1 MSPNLLT
8 LFLPKPASNIRRGAA
23 LSARLFLGSLL
34 TLAST
39 HSLAQDG
46 NKSTKPGSLSEEIT
60 TVLTQNG
67 LRIVGTNLTLDL
79 EAEVIREV
87 RELPKYKKS
96 LMQAERERYA
106 IEAEVELIKQRAS
119 DLRKRHTLLSAQ
131 LAQVSDAISN
141 NRLVGELNT
150 TAGLIEA
157 LDEQQT
163 QGAERAKSAR
173 AKVNEV
179 REEFVEALLKLRQS
193 SDKAHQKWEAI
204 AADKAVVESVEEAA
218 SITGKKLAI
227 KPTAGLSA
235 AERQLKTY
243 EEAVISESLPLE
255 GDRGNFWVNVVIN
268 DQPFEKMVVDSG
280 ASTIS
285 LSSELA
291 KKLDIKPK
299 ETDPDIVV
307 GLADGSRIPGKLVK
321 LASVR
326 VGKFTAENV
335 ECVVLGEQAINAPPL
350 LGMSFLGQF
359 KFELD
364 AAQSLL
370 KLVKV
375 DSGETA
381 PSSSKS
387 KRKPK

>member
-1 MSPNLLT
+1 MSPIALNIL
-8 LFLPKPASNIRRGAA
+8 LPKSASKARPTTA
-23 LSARLFLGSLL
+23 LCARLLLGSLL

-39 HSLAQDG
+39 HSLAQDE

-60 TVLTQNG
+60 TVLSQNG

-141 NRLVGELNT
+141 NRLVGELNK

-204 AADKAVVESVEEAA
+204 AADKEVAESVEKAA
-218 SITGKKLAI
+218 SITGKKLSI

>member
-1 MSPNLLT
+1 MSPDLLT

-23 LSARLFLGSLL
+23 LCARLLLGSLL

-39 HSLAQDG
+39 HSLAQDE

-60 TVLTQNG
+60 TVLSQNG

-141 NRLVGELNT
+141 NRLVGELNK

-204 AADKAVVESVEEAA
+204 AADKEVAESVEKAA
-218 SITGKKLAI
+218 SITGKKLSI

>member
-1 MSPNLLT
+1 MSPIALNIL
-8 LFLPKPASNIRRGAA
+8 LPKSASKARPATA
-23 LSARLFLGSLL
+23 LYARLLLGSLL

-60 TVLTQNG
+60 TVLSQNG

-106 IEAEVELIKQRAS
+106 IEAEVEMIKQRAS

-141 NRLVGELNT
+141 NRLVGELNK

-204 AADKAVVESVEEAA
+204 AADKEVAESVEKAA
-218 SITGKKLAI
+218 SITGKKLSI

-291 KKLDIKPK
+291 KKLEIKPK

>member
-1 MSPNLLT
+1 MSPIALNIL
-8 LFLPKPASNIRRGAA
+8 LPKSASKARPATA
-23 LSARLFLGSLL
+23 LCARLLLGSLL

-60 TVLTQNG
+60 TVLSQNG

-106 IEAEVELIKQRAS
+106 IEAEVEMIKQRAS

-141 NRLVGELNT
+141 NRLVGELNK

-204 AADKAVVESVEEAA
+204 AADKEVAESVEKAA
-218 SITGKKLAI
+218 SITGKKLSI

-299 ETDPDIVV
+299 DTDPDIVV